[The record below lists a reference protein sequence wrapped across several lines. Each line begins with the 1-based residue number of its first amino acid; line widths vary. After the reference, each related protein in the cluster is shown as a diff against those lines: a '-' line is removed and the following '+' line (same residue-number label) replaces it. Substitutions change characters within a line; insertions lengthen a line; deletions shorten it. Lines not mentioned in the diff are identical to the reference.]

1 MMSAACFS
9 KEFLELAGKDGEGV
23 LIGTSFFYGSEDEK
37 VKSFSEKYTEIYG
50 SEPST
55 FAAQVYDGTNA
66 ILYAIEKGES
76 ADRADIVKN
85 LADTDFKG
93 VTGKIT
99 FDEEGNCPKEQVL
112 LEIKNGAYTEIP
124 GVLKSQADWEESRGF
139 AK

>member
-1 MMSAACFS
+1 M
-9 KEFLELAGKDGEGV
+9 
-23 LIGTSFFYGSEDEK
+23 
-37 VKSFSEKYTEIYG
+37 
-50 SEPST
+50 
-55 FAAQVYDGTNA
+55 
-66 ILYAIEKGES
+66 
-76 ADRADIVKN
+76 KN

-124 GVLKSQADWEESRGF
+124 GVLKSQADWEESKGF